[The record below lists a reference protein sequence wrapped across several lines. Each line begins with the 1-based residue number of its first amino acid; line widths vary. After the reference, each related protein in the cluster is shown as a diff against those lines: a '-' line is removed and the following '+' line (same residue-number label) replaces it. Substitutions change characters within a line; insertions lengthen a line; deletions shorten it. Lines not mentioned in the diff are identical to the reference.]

1 MLPGKPKML
10 KRNNRKIIIDLLRQ
24 SSELTVADISRTVG
38 LSKTTVMKILDFLT
52 RKNIIVT
59 AGKGVSTGEGGKK
72 PELYRFNARC
82 GYALALH
89 ISPNAVCGAITDLSL
104 RILAA
109 HQIINREDESIDVV
123 ISEMVELAERMIS
136 ELGIGKQA
144 IVGTAI
150 GAHGITNFHKGL
162 IYTAPHFPS
171 WGDNVPMKKL
181 VSEALVL
188 NAPIYVDNQIR
199 FQVLGEKSLGV
210 ARQKKNIIVLEGGE
224 GLVAG
229 IIVKNE
235 IKRGVHYL
243 AGEVGHMII
252 NPDEDTVCSCG
263 GRGCFEM
270 MVSTKR
276 VLASAQERRANYPD
290 SIIYSGS
297 GSSETTIEDVFDAA
311 NSGDEL
317 ARVLVDE
324 TIKWF
329 TIGISNMIL
338 MYDPEVVV
346 IQGLYAKAGPYF
358 LENLR
363 KGVNTCSLVRIEKD
377 VEIQYSLLGEDRGV
391 LGGAAFVVA
400 EYFDHAEFYET

>member
-1 MLPGKPKML
+1 
-10 KRNNRKIIIDLLRQ
+10 
-24 SSELTVADISRTVG
+24 
-38 LSKTTVMKILDFLT
+38 
-52 RKNIIVT
+52 
-59 AGKGVSTGEGGKK
+59 
-72 PELYRFNARC
+72 
-82 GYALALH
+82 
-89 ISPNAVCGAITDLSL
+89 
-104 RILAA
+104 
-109 HQIINREDESIDVV
+109 
-123 ISEMVELAERMIS
+123 
-136 ELGIGKQA
+136 
-144 IVGTAI
+144 
-150 GAHGITNFHKGL
+150 
-162 IYTAPHFPS
+162 
-171 WGDNVPMKKL
+171 MKKL

-210 ARQKKNIIVLEGGE
+210 AGQKKNIIVLEGGE

-252 NPDEDTVCSCG
+252 NPDEDTLCSCG
-263 GRGCFEM
+263 GSGCFEM

-297 GSSETTIEDVFDAA
+297 DSSETTIEDVFDAA